1 MKTSQIAAKAVT
13 RIFFVLI
20 LLGAFT
26 LYQDGNK
33 LSHLYFVGNNKW
45 TLIFPALLLIG
56 FAALF
61 ITCVKQK
68 YTKSDWNWLLVLNT
82 VVLLIYCA
90 TLYTRITDFVK

>member
-13 RIFFVLI
+13 RIFFVLM

-33 LSHLYFVGNNKW
+33 LSHLYFIGNNKW
-45 TLIFPALLLIG
+45 TLIFPALLLMG
-56 FAALF
+56 FATLF

-82 VVLLIYCA
+82 IVLLIYCA